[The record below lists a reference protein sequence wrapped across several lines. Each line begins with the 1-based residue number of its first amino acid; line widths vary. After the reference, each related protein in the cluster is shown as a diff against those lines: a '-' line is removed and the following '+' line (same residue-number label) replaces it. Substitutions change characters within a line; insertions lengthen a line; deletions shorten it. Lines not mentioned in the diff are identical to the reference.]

1 MLTSLEEMWRYR
13 DFNKLFFLIHCYF
26 TKKSTSLT
34 SFSTIK
40 VNNSLYIFFK
50 NMNVDFLVIGSGIA
64 GLSFALKAAKH
75 GKVLIVTKS
84 NEDESNTKYAQGG
97 VAVVVNKSDSFD
109 KHIADTLVAGD
120 GLCDKSVVE
129 NVVKE
134 GPQRIQEIIKYGTH
148 FDEVASGSY
157 DLAREGGHS
166 EHRILHYKDVT
177 GFEIERALLEKVH
190 TSPNITILTHYF
202 AVDLI
207 TQHHLGLFVNK
218 NSEDITCYGI
228 YALNTRSNQ
237 IEKII
242 SKVTVMA
249 SGGAGHVYSSTTNPV
264 IATGDGIAMV
274 YRAKGKVR
282 NMEFIQFH
290 PTSLYN
296 PGEYP
301 SFLISEALRGFGGVL
316 RRRSGEEFMM
326 EYDAR
331 GSLASRDIVARA
343 IDNEM
348 KKSGD
353 EYVYLDITHRDKGEL
368 LKHFPNIYAK
378 CLSIGIDLTRD
389 YIPVTPAAH
398 YLCGGIKV
406 DAFGLSSIERLYAC
420 GECASTGLHGANR
433 LASNSLLEALIYAH
447 RIYEHAVDAFE
458 TIETPSEIPDWDDT
472 DTHLSNEDILVTHN
486 LRETQKIMS
495 DYVGI
500 VRSDFRLE
508 RAMRRL
514 KLLYEE
520 TEDFY
525 KNTKLSVK
533 LCELRNVIQVSYI
546 VIKSAMA
553 RKESRGLHYTTDY
566 PFHSDKL
573 EDTVF

>member
-1 MLTSLEEMWRYR
+1 MK
-13 DFNKLFFLIHCYF
+13 D
-26 TKKSTSLT
+26 
-34 SFSTIK
+34 
-40 VNNSLYIFFK
+40 
-50 NMNVDFLVIGSGIA
+50 VDFLVVGSGIA

-97 VAVVVNKSDSFD
+97 VAVVVDKSDSFD
-109 KHIADTLVAGD
+109 KHIADTLIAGD
-120 GLCDKSVVE
+120 GLCDQKIVE

-134 GPQRIQEIIKYGTH
+134 GPDRIKEIIEYGTH
-148 FDEVASGSY
+148 FDEVKKGSY

-177 GFEIERALLEKVH
+177 GFEIERALLEEVH
-190 TSPNITILTHYF
+190 RSKNITILTHYF

-218 NSEDITCYGI
+218 TSDNINCYGI
-228 YALNTRSNQ
+228 YAFNTRTNVV
-237 IEKII
+237 EKIL

-249 SGGAGHVYSSTTNPV
+249 SGGAGHIYASTTNPV

-301 SFLISEALRGFGGVL
+301 SFLISEALRGFGAVL
-316 RRRSGEEFMM
+316 RRKNGEEFMH
-326 EYDAR
+326 EYDDR
-331 GSLASRDIVARA
+331 GSLAPRDIVARA

-353 EYVYLDITHRDKGEL
+353 DFVYLDITHKNKGDL
-368 LKHFPNIYAK
+368 LNHFPNIYAK
-378 CLSIGIDLTRD
+378 CLSVGIDLTRD

-398 YLCGGIKV
+398 YLCGGILV
-406 DAFGLSSIERLYAC
+406 DEFGLSSISQLYAC
-420 GECASTGLHGANR
+420 GECSSTGLHGANR

-447 RIYEHAVDAFE
+447 RIYEHAVAGFE
-458 TIETPSEIPDWDDT
+458 LVELPKNIPDWDDT
-472 DTHLSNEDILVTHN
+472 DTYLSNEDILVTHN

-520 TEDFY
+520 TEEFY

-546 VIKSAMA
+546 VIKSAVA

-566 PFHSDKL
+566 PGHSEEIK
-573 EDTVF
+573 DTIF

>member
-1 MLTSLEEMWRYR
+1 M
-13 DFNKLFFLIHCYF
+13 
-26 TKKSTSLT
+26 
-34 SFSTIK
+34 
-40 VNNSLYIFFK
+40 V
-50 NMNVDFLVIGSGIA
+50 NVDFLVVGSGIA
-64 GLSFALKAAKH
+64 GLSFALKAAKY

-97 VAVVVNKSDSFD
+97 VAVVVDKSDSFE

-120 GLCDKSVVE
+120 GLCDRTVVE

-134 GPQRIQEIIKYGTH
+134 GPDRIKEIIQYGTH
-148 FDEVASGSY
+148 FDEVTKGNY

-177 GFEIERALLEKVH
+177 GFEIERALLEQVH
-190 TSPNITILTHYF
+190 QSENITILTHYF

-218 NSEDITCYGI
+218 TSDDITCYGI
-228 YALNTRSNQ
+228 YALNTLTNVV
-237 IEKII
+237 EKIL
-242 SKVTVMA
+242 SKITVMA
-249 SGGAGHVYSSTTNPV
+249 SGGAGHIYSSTTNPV

-316 RRRSGEEFMM
+316 RRRNGEEFMY
-326 EYDAR
+326 EYDER
-331 GSLASRDIVARA
+331 GSLAPRDIVARA

-348 KKSGD
+348 KRSGD
-353 EYVYLDITHRDKGEL
+353 DFVYLDITHRDKGEL

-398 YLCGGIKV
+398 YLCGGIMV
-406 DAFGLSSIERLYAC
+406 NTDGLSSIKNLYAC

-447 RIYEHAVDAFE
+447 RIFEHAVGVYKDIKIPE
-458 TIETPSEIPDWDDT
+458 GIPDWDDT

-486 LRETQKIMS
+486 LRETQKVMS

-553 RKESRGLHYTTDY
+553 RKESRGLHFTTDY
-566 PFHSDKL
+566 PHHAKEL
-573 EDTVF
+573 VDTIF